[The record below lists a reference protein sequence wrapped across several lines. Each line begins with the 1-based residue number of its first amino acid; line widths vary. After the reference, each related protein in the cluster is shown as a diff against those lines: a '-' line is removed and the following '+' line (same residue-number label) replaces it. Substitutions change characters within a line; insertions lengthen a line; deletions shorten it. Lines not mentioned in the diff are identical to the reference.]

1 MKTSIALRRGSSR
14 ALLSATACL
23 LPGLVASAS
32 DQDRSDEAPPNIVVV
47 FTDDQ
52 GWGDLS
58 CYGSEDIAT
67 PHIDRLAAEGM
78 RFTDFYASQPV
89 CSASRAS
96 LLTGCYANRLGI
108 RGALVPS
115 TRHGLDPDEH
125 TIAEAVKPL
134 GYATACYG
142 KWHLGHLGPFLPT
155 NQGFDE
161 YYGIPYSNDMWP
173 GHPESPKAWP
183 RLPIYGGDV
192 ESGCGP
198 IAFIDD
204 LDGQDLV
211 TRELTDRAVDFID
224 RHADRPFLLYVPHS
238 MPHVPLGA
246 GPAFRQST
254 MYGPY
259 GDVIKEID
267 WSVGRIR
274 EALERHGIL
283 DDTMFIFTS
292 DNGPWLSYGDHAGT
306 TGGLREGKG
315 TTFEGGV
322 RVPMVVRYP
331 PLVPAGTT
339 CRRPAMTIDLLPTIV
354 ELTGGVPPER
364 EIDGRSILPLLQ
376 DDPDAEDPHEAL
388 FFWYRNDELQAMR
401 MGRWKLHF
409 PHVYRSLEGR
419 PGGNNGRPTKYAYG
433 LRIGLEL
440 FDLEADPGETKD
452 VSALHPE
459 VVAAMTALA
468 DRARSE
474 LGDTLTETTG
484 TKVRLPR
491 KVADTEGSK

>member
-1 MKTSIALRRGSSR
+1 MYALRMMPQRKIVS
-14 ALLSATACL
+14 LLLWGLTCHAGQFLLAT
-23 LPGLVASAS
+23 
-32 DQDRSDEAPPNIVVV
+32 PPNVVVV

-58 CYGSEDIAT
+58 CQGSEDINT
-67 PHIDRLAAEGM
+67 PNIDRLAAEGM

-108 RGALVPS
+108 RGALAPS
-115 TRHGLDPDEH
+115 ARSGLDPDEH
-125 TIAEAVKPL
+125 TIAEVVKPL
-134 GYATACYG
+134 DYATACYG
-142 KWHLGHLGPFLPT
+142 KWHLGHLEPFLPT
-155 NQGFDE
+155 RQGFDE

-198 IAFIDD
+198 IEYLDD
-204 LDGQDLV
+204 LDGQDLI
-211 TRELTDRAVDFID
+211 TRELTERAVDFID
-224 RHADRPFLLYVPHS
+224 RNADRRFLLYVPHS

-274 EALERHGIL
+274 EALEEHGIL
-283 DDTMFIFTS
+283 DETIFIFTS

-322 RVPMVVRYP
+322 RVPMIVRYP
-331 PLVPAGTT
+331 PLVPKASV
-339 CRRPAMTIDLLPTIV
+339 CRQPAMMIDVLPTIA
-354 ELTGGVPPER
+354 ELTGGEFPTR
-364 EIDGRSILPLLQ
+364 KIDGRSLVPLLAGSG
-376 DDPDAEDPHEAL
+376 DAEDPHQAL
-388 FFWYRNDELQAMR
+388 FFWYRKDELQAMR

-409 PHVYRSLEGR
+409 PHAYRSLEGR
-419 PGGNNGRPTKYAYG
+419 PGGNNGRPTKYNYG
-433 LRIGLEL
+433 MSIGLEL
-440 FDLEADPGETKD
+440 FDLESDPNETINL
-452 VSALHPE
+452 AEAHPE
-459 VVAAMTALA
+459 VVREMSAMA
-468 DRARSE
+468 DEVRGR
-474 LGDTLTETTG
+474 LGDTLTG
-484 TKVRLPR
+484 V
-491 KVADTEGSK
+491 EGSEVRPPRNIPAEKTGQ

>member
-1 MKTSIALRRGSSR
+1 MTHPATPIVLAAISS
-14 ALLSATACL
+14 ALLAL
-23 LPGLVASAS
+23 GS
-32 DQDRSDEAPPNIVVV
+32 DLQGGPPNVVV
-47 FTDDQ
+47 IFTDDQ

-58 CYGSEDIAT
+58 CQGSEEIAT
-67 PHIDRLAAEGM
+67 PNIDRLAAEGM

-108 RGALVPS
+108 RGALAPS
-115 TRHGLDPDEH
+115 ARSGLDPDEH
-125 TIAEAVKPL
+125 TIAEVVKPL

-142 KWHLGHLGPFLPT
+142 KWHLGHLEPFLPT
-155 NQGFDE
+155 MQGFDE
-161 YYGIPYSNDMWP
+161 YHGIPYSNDMWP

-198 IAFIDD
+198 IQYIDD
-204 LDGQDLV
+204 LDGQDLI
-211 TRELTDRAVDFID
+211 TRDLTERAIDFID
-224 RHADRPFLLYVPHS
+224 RNAEGRFLLYLPHS

-283 DDTMFIFTS
+283 DETIFIFTS

-322 RVPMVVRYP
+322 RVPMIVRYP
-331 PLVPAGTT
+331 LVVPPGSV
-339 CRRPAMTIDLLPTIV
+339 CRQPAMMIDLLPTIV
-354 ELTGGVPPER
+354 ELTGGQAPSR
-364 EIDGRSILPLLQ
+364 KIDGRSILPLLSES
-376 DDPDAEDPHEAL
+376 DDAPDPHEAI
-388 FFWYRNDELQAMR
+388 FFWYGKDELQAMR

-409 PHVYRSLEGR
+409 PHSYRSLEGR
-419 PGGNNGRPTKYAYG
+419 PGGNNGRPVKYNYG
-433 LRIGLEL
+433 MRTGLEL
-440 FDLEADPGETKD
+440 FDLQADPNETTN
-452 VSALHPE
+452 VSEGHPE
-459 VVAAMTALA
+459 VVERMNALA
-468 DRARSE
+468 DDARSR
-474 LGDTLTETTG
+474 LGDTLKGIEGTEVRPAREVPAPRPEESG
-484 TKVRLPR
+484 T
-491 KVADTEGSK
+491 